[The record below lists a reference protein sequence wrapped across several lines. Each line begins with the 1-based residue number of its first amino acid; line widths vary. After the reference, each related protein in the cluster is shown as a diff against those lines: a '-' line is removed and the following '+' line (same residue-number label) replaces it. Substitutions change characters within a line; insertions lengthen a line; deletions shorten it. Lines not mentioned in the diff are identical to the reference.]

1 MPPVAAPEAPSVL
14 PTCRTLLR
22 PLVTEEFI
30 WAVEGMTLD
39 RMKVGDEARPEPL
52 ARAMAQAMLRLR
64 QPWVLGL
71 LTRSLA
77 ICTPA

>member
-52 ARAMAQAMLRLR
+52 
-64 QPWVLGL
+64 
-71 LTRSLA
+71 
-77 ICTPA
+77 